1 MTARAIHGA
10 DYDKTFCKSEISEQD
25 TQTTAD
31 ESDDLT
37 IQDLTIREREAQ
49 SMTDAIFETVLGETN
64 ALLERGIAEVKK
76 IMYICRTYYN
86 GRNRA

>member
-25 TQTTAD
+25 AQTTAD

-37 IQDLTIREREAQ
+37 IQDLAIREREAQ
-49 SMTDAIFETVLGETN
+49 SMTDAVFETVLG
-64 ALLERGIAEVKK
+64 
-76 IMYICRTYYN
+76 
-86 GRNRA
+86 